1 MSILRKIGRFGMNVL
16 RKVGDV
22 GGTILKGI
30 SAVKKVADN
39 TGVTSMVQGALMSN
53 PETAPFGAAL
63 AMSNSVLKAGQG
75 VTSAMSKAGG

>member
-39 TGVTSMVQGALMSN
+39 TGITSMVQSGLLSN
-53 PETAPFGAAL
+53 PATAPTAA
-63 AMSNSVLKAGQG
+63 SVS
-75 VTSAMSKAGG
+75 TSSSS

>member
-39 TGVTSMVQGALMSN
+39 TGITSMVQSGLLSN
-53 PETAPFGAAL
+53 PATAPFGAAL
-63 AMSNSVLKAGQG
+63 AMSNKVIQAGQG
-75 VTSAMSKAGG
+75 LTGSMSKMGR